1 MQSSPRTSRR
11 SDQHRLLLISSPP
24 LGSPPGREQHMWYVP
39 NEPTS
44 AARQVVVAPAVPAH
58 DLRERGY
65 DGAFNL

>member
-1 MQSSPRTSRR
+1 
-11 SDQHRLLLISSPP
+11 
-24 LGSPPGREQHMWYVP
+24 MWYVP